1 MQATVYAKIKNPDIV
16 KISASINAMMLRITS
31 YVPGYE
37 LLVPPALISE
47 DIVMVTV
54 KVLGEGDYL
63 PKYAGN
69 LDIINCAAVGVAED
83 LATNIL
89 ELTS

>member
-1 MQATVYAKIKNPDIV
+1 MQTTVYAKIKNPDIV
-16 KISASINAMMLRITS
+16 KISASINAMMLRISS

-37 LLVPPALISE
+37 LLVPPVVIGE

-69 LDIINCAAVGVAED
+69 LDIINCAAVGVAEEI
-83 LATNIL
+83 ATNTL

>member
-1 MQATVYAKIKNPDIV
+1 
-16 KISASINAMMLRITS
+16 
-31 YVPGYE
+31 
-37 LLVPPALISE
+37 
-47 DIVMVTV
+47 MVTV

-69 LDIINCAAVGVAED
+69 LDIINCAAVGVAEEI
-83 LATNIL
+83 ATNTL